1 MKRNESPKKIVAV
14 RLPVELYE
22 EIAALARENTRSVP
36 NQIRQILRE
45 YFRALG
51 KEIW

>member
-51 KEIW
+51 KEVW